1 MTVSTMSKKV
11 ILSWIATAGLLA
23 TSASALERTAAL
35 GSRGEVYL
43 AKTGLYRSLFPTGN
57 ETDAANP
64 VLAVEVTKASSSTQR
79 FLVPFTK
86 GAEPESS
93 PALIY
98 EDDSDTLFV
107 VWESRVTP
115 LNSVLML
122 ASFDGT
128 HWTSPIQIT
137 GDPFSSKSSPQLA
150 ITRDSYSVPGEDGPV
165 LRNRTVLHL
174 IWEEEGAPGNFE
186 LLYTPVILEEGT
198 YLGWNPIY
206 HLSDFV
212 ADGDS
217 GSKFAP
223 PLALVQA
230 PVLQNGG
237 DPRTIAVAF
246 ASPAGRWLT
255 SLVIDVLPEEL
266 SQLSD
271 AVRSNIIDIGR
282 QGNYPSNRP
291 ALAEKARAS
300 VVSQGTAFHTDVINY
315 MADQVAKQI
324 LADKGDDLVALAGAV
339 RSNIIDIGVRLG
351 GRGLRDRSDQTKA
364 RIAEIEDPQPGPVA
378 SPAHL
383 IHFRVASNLPTPQVG
398 TNNLR
403 MFVSESGEDM
413 LISWMDKDR
422 ILYRIS
428 NDGGWSD
435 QREIKLSDSVT
446 LDRAYEI
453 LAQRVRNR

>member
-1 MTVSTMSKKV
+1 MSKKA
-11 ILSWIATAGLLA
+11 IFSWIATAGLLA

-35 GSRGEVYL
+35 GSRGEIYL
-43 AKTGLYRSLFPTGN
+43 AKTGIYRSLFPTGN

-64 VLAVEVTKASSSTQR
+64 VLAIEVTKASSSTQR

-86 GAEPESS
+86 GSEPESS

-98 EDDSDTLFV
+98 EDDSDRLFV
-107 VWESRVTP
+107 VWESRATP

-137 GDPFSSKSSPQLA
+137 GNPFSSKSSPQLA
-150 ITRDSYSVPGEDGPV
+150 ITRDSYAVPGEDGPV

-174 IWEEEGAPGNFE
+174 IWEEEGAPGSFE
-186 LLYTPVILEEGT
+186 FLYTPVILEEGT

-217 GSKFAP
+217 GSKFSP
-223 PLALVQA
+223 PLALIHA

-237 DPRTIAVAF
+237 DPRTTVVAF
-246 ASPAGRWLT
+246 ASSAGRWLT

-271 AVRSNIIDIGR
+271 GVRSSIIDIGR
-282 QGNYPSNRP
+282 QGNFPGNRP
-291 ALAEKARAS
+291 ALAEKAKADLVAR
-300 VVSQGTAFHTDVINY
+300 GTAFHADVVRY
-315 MADQVAKQI
+315 MGDQVHDLI
-324 LADKGDDLVALAGAV
+324 LADQGNDLVALAGKV
-339 RSNIIDIGVRLG
+339 RSSIIDIGVRLS
-351 GRGLRDRSDQTKA
+351 GRGLRDRGDQTKA
-364 RIAEIEDPQPGPVA
+364 RIAEIEDPQPRPVA

-383 IHFRVASNLPTPQVG
+383 IHFRVANSLPTPQVG

-403 MFVSESGEDM
+403 MFVSESGDDL

-422 ILYRIS
+422 VLYRIS
-428 NDGGWSD
+428 NENGGWSD

-453 LAQRVRNR
+453 LTQRVRNH